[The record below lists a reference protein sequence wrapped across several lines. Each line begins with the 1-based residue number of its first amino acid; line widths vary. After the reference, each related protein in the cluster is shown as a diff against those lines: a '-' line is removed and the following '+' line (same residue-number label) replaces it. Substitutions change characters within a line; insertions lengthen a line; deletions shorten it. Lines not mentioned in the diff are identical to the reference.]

1 VPKTSTESAAPARR
15 RPAPRRTSTRR
26 ATSSPSGSTTSLA
39 AQEPSW
45 MPEPTETGEP
55 GS

>member
-1 VPKTSTESAAPARR
+1 VPKASTETAAPARR

-26 ATSSPSGSTTSLA
+26 ATSPPSRSTTSLA
-39 AQEPSW
+39 APEPSL

-55 GS
+55 ES